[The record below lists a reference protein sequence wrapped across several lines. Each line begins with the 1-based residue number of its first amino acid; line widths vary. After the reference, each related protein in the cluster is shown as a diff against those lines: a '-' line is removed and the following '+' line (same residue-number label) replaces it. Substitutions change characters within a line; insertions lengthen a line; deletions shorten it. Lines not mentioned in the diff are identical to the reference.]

1 MEPVSAS
8 PGLEVTMG
16 ALGALAK
23 SREYLARLL
32 DAVRGA
38 KRPEERAAR
47 AVRLGENCAVTPPL
61 M

>member
-1 MEPVSAS
+1 
-8 PGLEVTMG
+8 MG